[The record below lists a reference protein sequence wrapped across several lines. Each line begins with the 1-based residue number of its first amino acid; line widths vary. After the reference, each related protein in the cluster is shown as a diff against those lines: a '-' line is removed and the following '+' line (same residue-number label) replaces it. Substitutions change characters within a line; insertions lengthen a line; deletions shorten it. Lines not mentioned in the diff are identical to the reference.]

1 MVGYSIF
8 IVAWSGKFV
17 SQWKREE
24 LIFVTKYGMNQLSLS
39 ENELSSY
46 YGVNIRSIA
55 DDNMNSIY
63 YPPFYTS
70 LKFFLTFVGISGFFI
85 FEIGTLIGLLYMMQ
99 GFNSQNT
106 FPYLPFISLD
116 VFVPASIWIFFSIF
130 VDNLFVYVAYFVTK
144 WEN

>member
-55 DDNMNSIY
+55 DDNMNSVY
-63 YPPFYTS
+63 YPAFYTS

-85 FEIGTLIGLLYMMQ
+85 FEIGTLIGLLYMMK
-99 GFNSQNT
+99 GFN
-106 FPYLPFISLD
+106 
-116 VFVPASIWIFFSIF
+116 
-130 VDNLFVYVAYFVTK
+130 
-144 WEN
+144 